1 MDKITR
7 AYRLNYY
14 DDCDD
19 HPMVIN
25 AYRAYQARFGQ
36 DLEFDPREKSLS
48 EKSFQKL
55 CNLYFCLS
63 LSEGNSHAVHPGPL
77 QITIIITHFSQPT
90 FDDYDHHNHN
100 HYHRHYYRHHYD
112 HDYHDHDNQIHFSPT
127 TFDQL
132 ELDVRVTIGQMNILT
147 FMQVLPLLRVALI
160 VALPLIL
167 TSLRIIS
174 S

>member
-19 HPMVIN
+19 HPMVTN

-55 CNLYFCLS
+55 CNLYFCS

-90 FDDYDHHNHN
+90 FMITIIIIIIIVIIIIVIV
-100 HYHRHYYRHHYD
+100 
-112 HDYHDHDNQIHFSPT
+112 QIHFSPT

-147 FMQVLPLLRVALI
+147 FMQVLPLLKGAVCVCVCVCDYLYKCLNFYLQQVR
-160 VALPLIL
+160 
-167 TSLRIIS
+167 
-174 S
+174 